1 MVVDGC
7 GRRVNCR
14 SRGGAEILD
23 DDPERCKRRRAG
35 TKSTVTK
42 PSARVANDPGP
53 TPISAPAVSAPTTVA
68 ITRSQ
73 WATAATLGDRDGAQ
87 TERCNR
93 RAAACPTNAFPPL
106 SLSRVRDRHWPGR
119 DHITKFHI

>member
-23 DDPERCKRRRAG
+23 DVPERCKRRRAP

-42 PSARVANDPGP
+42 PSAKVTSGPGP
-53 TPISAPAVSAPTTVA
+53 TPISAHAVRGPTTVA
-68 ITRSQ
+68 ITRNQ
-73 WATAATLGDRDGAQ
+73 WATAATLRGRDGAQ
-87 TERCNR
+87 T
-93 RAAACPTNAFPPL
+93 
-106 SLSRVRDRHWPGR
+106 
-119 DHITKFHI
+119 